1 MRVSTVSGTRDA
13 SVLADAVEAYHPDP
27 FQAVSRT
34 TLRREAARVDALSLH
49 DRSLLIVEMMRMLAL
64 LGPRNGHSAIFSLDD
79 DLTARRAF
87 PLLLCEFEDGMF
99 VVGSARQDLVG
110 AELVGIG
117 GSDIDDILFAV
128 TPLVAH
134 DNEWTIRARRPA
146 FLVDA
151 CVLDGLGVIDDVG
164 RTNFR
169 LRAPDGSIL
178 HAGFEPIALGDYLAH
193 GTNVGRSP
201 KPQPT
206 YLRRRNELHWV
217 DHTPD
222 GRAVHIGYN
231 VTLGDI
237 ARFAQQ
243 VATLAAEP
251 QTQLVVLDLRLNG
264 GGDNRTYGPLLESL
278 KRLATDKRIAV
289 LISRETFSA
298 AIQFVIDL
306 EQQTSA
312 VFVGEPTGGSPN
324 HFGNATTLQLPN
336 SGLNAHV
343 ATFAWTTAGQDD
355 QRLTREPDILVTRES
370 GPFFSGDDPTL
381 RIALAELP

>member
-1 MRVSTVSGTRDA
+1 MDDSATSRDA
-13 SVLADAVEAYHPDP
+13 SVLANAIEAHHPDP

-34 TLRREAARVDALSLH
+34 ILRREAARVDALGMH
-49 DRSLLIVEMMRMLAL
+49 DRSLLIVELMRMMAL
-64 LGPRNGHSAIFSLDD
+64 LGPRNGHSVIFPLDD
-79 DLTARRAF
+79 HPTACRAY
-87 PLLLCEFEDGMF
+87 PLRLSEFEDGIF
-99 VVGSARQDLVG
+99 VVGSPRHDLVG

-117 GSDIDDILFAV
+117 GSDIGDILPAV

-134 DNEWTIRARRPA
+134 DNESTIRARRPA

-151 CVLDGLGVIDDVG
+151 FVLRGLGVIDGIG

-169 LRAPDGSIL
+169 LRAPDGSVV
-178 HAGFEPIALGDYLAH
+178 HAGFEAMAVGDYLAQAAKPDW
-193 GTNVGRSP
+193 SP
-201 KPQPT
+201 PPQPA
-206 YLRRRNELHWV
+206 YLRRRSELHWV
-217 DHTPD
+217 DRTLD

-237 ARFAQQ
+237 AGFAQE
-243 VATLAAEP
+243 VSALAAEP
-251 QTQLVVLDLRLNG
+251 RTRLVVLDLRLNG

-298 AIQFVIDL
+298 AMQFIIDV
-306 EQQTSA
+306 EQETPA

-324 HFGNATTLQLPN
+324 HFGNATLLQLPN

-343 ATFAWTTAGQDD
+343 ATVAWTTAGKDD
-355 QRLTREPDILVTRES
+355 TRLAREPDILVTHES
-370 GPFFSGDDPTL
+370 GPFFSGEDPT
-381 RIALAELP
+381 IMTALTEVP

>member
-1 MRVSTVSGTRDA
+1 MASDSETRDA
-13 SVLADAVEAYHPDP
+13 SVLADAIEAHHPDP

-34 TLRREAARVDALSLH
+34 ILRREVARVDALSSH
-49 DRSLLIVEMMRMLAL
+49 DRGLLIVELMRMLAL
-64 LGPRNGHSAIFSLDD
+64 LGPRNGHSVIFPLDD

-87 PLLLCEFEDGMF
+87 PLWLSEFEDGIF
-99 VVGSARQDLVG
+99 VVGSARHDLVG
-110 AELVGIG
+110 AELIGIG
-117 GSDIDDILFAV
+117 GSDVGDILLAV

-151 CVLDGLGVIDDVG
+151 CVLGGLGVIDDVG

-169 LRAPDGSIL
+169 LRASDGSIV
-178 HAGFEPIALGDYLAH
+178 HAGFEPMAVGDYLAEAMTP
-193 GTNVGRSP
+193 GWSP
-201 KPQPT
+201 QPQPT

-217 DHTPD
+217 DRTAD

-237 ARFAQQ
+237 AGFAQQ
-243 VATLAAEP
+243 VASFAAEP
-251 QTQLVVLDLRLNG
+251 GTRLVVLDLRLNG

-278 KRLATDKRIAV
+278 KRLTTDGRIAV

-298 AIQFVIDL
+298 AMQFVIDL
-306 EQQTSA
+306 EAQTSA

-324 HFGNATTLQLPN
+324 HFGNATMLQLPD
-336 SGLNAHV
+336 SVLNAHV
-343 ATFAWTTAGQDD
+343 ATFAWTTAGEDD
-355 QRLTREPDILVTRES
+355 KRLTREPDILVTRES
-370 GPFFSGDDPTL
+370 GPFFSGEDPTL
-381 RIALAELP
+381 STALTEVP